1 MPSKIGE
8 VSSMRVQS
16 AARRFALASFEESPA
31 TRRNP
36 TVHVYA
42 HGVERHDDHAWEL
55 YQEGVPKTHIA
66 RRLGNHRETIHL
78 WIGRIEREG
87 LLPFPDRYQ
96 QAKKGPRPKR
106 QVDPT
111 VKRWVWAIREREAG
125 CCGQKIAYFLER
137 EHGMRLSVPKI
148 YEILREKYVIRS
160 KWKKNRR
167 RGPVPVAG
175 GPRQVVQMD
184 TVMFGMF
191 AFTAIDIH
199 TREADILVAPALTAA
214 YGCTFL
220 EQAMTRRF
228 DGWVELIQTDG
239 GSEFKKSFA
248 RNVLTYCQ
256 RHRVARPYKKNEQ
269 AYIESFNRTVRK
281 ECLGWLHYRLE
292 DLECQRNVDAFLQR
306 YHYHRPH
313 LSLGLQPPLKKEEP
327 ALSDFYGN
335 IASP

>member
-1 MPSKIGE
+1 
-8 VSSMRVQS
+8 
-16 AARRFALASFEESPA
+16 
-31 TRRNP
+31 
-36 TVHVYA
+36 
-42 HGVERHDDHAWEL
+42 
-55 YQEGVPKTHIA
+55 
-66 RRLGNHRETIHL
+66 
-78 WIGRIEREG
+78 
-87 LLPFPDRYQ
+87 
-96 QAKKGPRPKR
+96 
-106 QVDPT
+106 
-111 VKRWVWAIREREAG
+111 
-125 CCGQKIAYFLER
+125 
-137 EHGMRLSVPKI
+137 MRLSVPKI

-184 TVMFGMF
+184 TVMFGSLF

-239 GSEFKKSFA
+239 GSEFKESFA

-269 AYIESFNRTVRK
+269 AYIESFNRTVVRNASAGYTTGLK
-281 ECLGWLHYRLE
+281 TCLSARGTWMHSF
-292 DLECQRNVDAFLQR
+292 NATTTIG
-306 YHYHRPH
+306 PH

-335 IASP
+335 IAIP